1 MVSRKGNLMRK
12 VKDAGDPAND
22 PKMRGG
28 NGRFSAFFKRAFD
41 VLASASALLVLSP
54 VFVVIAILIKRDS
67 PGPVYYHGERMGR
80 NGKPFKML
88 KFRSMYETAES
99 YEGPPI
105 TGNGDV
111 RVTPFG
117 QWLRRTKVNELP
129 QLVNVLKGEMSIVG
143 PRPEDVG
150 IALGWPEEIRREV
163 LSVRPGITSAASIVY
178 RDEERLLDMA
188 TLLDDYLKKILPDK
202 LRLDQLYVRTQTFY
216 SDLDIIFMT
225 FIVFLPT
232 LRKAKVS
239 ERAMFSG
246 AFFTFFSRVVRWFL
260 VDVLVVM
267 VCVGIAGVVWRISTP
282 INLGVGV
289 FILVALIIAVLV
301 SLFNTLLGLH
311 KVEWASASPTYV
323 LDMGLSVMITVGVMW
338 LLNRVWLM
346 EPWIPFSMFFL
357 MGVMVFI
364 GLVGARFRERL
375 VTGLANRWLILRGSG
390 VVLGERILVVG
401 AGELGEM
408 AIWLLQRSVFANL
421 FGVVGIVD
429 DDPRKQGRRLLGY
442 QVVGPT
448 QDIPSLLERYKIG
461 LVIFAISNCKDEER
475 ERILAYSQGVGVRT
489 VVIPDLVKVL
499 ERSIRKME
507 VQDKE

>member
-1 MVSRKGNLMRK
+1 MVSSKGNF
-12 VKDAGDPAND
+12 N
-22 PKMRGG
+22 
-28 NGRFSAFFKRAFD
+28 AFIKRAFD
-41 VLASASALLVLSP
+41 LLASFLGLLILSP
-54 VFVVIAILIKRDS
+54 VFAVIAVLIKRDS
-67 PGPVYYHGERMGR
+67 PGPVYYRGERMGR

-88 KFRSMYETAES
+88 KFRSMYETPES

-105 TGNGDV
+105 TGNGDP

-117 QWLRRTKVNELP
+117 EWLRRTKINELP
-129 QLVNVLKGEMSIVG
+129 QLWNVFKGEMSLVG
-143 PRPEDVG
+143 PRPENVE
-150 IALGWPEEIRREV
+150 IALGWPEGIRREV

-178 RDEERLLDMA
+178 RDEERLLDTA
-188 TLLDDYLKKILPDK
+188 SLLDDYLKKILPDK
-202 LRLDQLYVRTQTFY
+202 LRLDQLYVRTRSFFT
-216 SDLDIIFMT
+216 DLDIIFTT
-225 FIVFLPT
+225 FIVFLPA
-232 LRKAKVS
+232 LRRAKVS
-239 ERAMFSG
+239 ERWMFSG
-246 AFFTFFSRVVRWFL
+246 AFFTFFSRLVRWFL
-260 VDVLVVM
+260 VDVVVVI

-311 KVEWASASPTYV
+311 KVDWSSASPTYV
-323 LDMGLSVMITVGVMW
+323 LDIGLSVTITCGLMW
-338 LLNRVWLM
+338 LLNRVWLT

-357 MGVMVFI
+357 MGVLVYI
-364 GLVGARFRERL
+364 GLVGIRFRERL
-375 VTGLANRWLILRGSG
+375 LTGLANRWLILRGSG

-408 AIWLLQRSVFANL
+408 AIWLLQRSAFANL

-442 QVVGPT
+442 QVLGPT
-448 QDIPSLLERYKIG
+448 QDIPSLIARYKIG
-461 LVIFAISNCKDEER
+461 LVIFAISNCKEEDR
-475 ERILAYSQGVGVRT
+475 QRILAYSQGLGVRT

-507 VQDKE
+507 VQDQA